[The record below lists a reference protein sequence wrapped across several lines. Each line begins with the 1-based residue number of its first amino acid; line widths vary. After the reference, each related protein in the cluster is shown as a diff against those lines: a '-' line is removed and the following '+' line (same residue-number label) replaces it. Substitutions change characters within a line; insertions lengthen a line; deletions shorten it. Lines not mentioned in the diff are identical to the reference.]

1 MTGALRVGTYN
12 IHHGADGKDRLDLG
26 RTAAAIAAL
35 RADVIGLQEVD
46 VGYGPRSD
54 FEDQAA
60 RLAELLGLQ
69 MCFGAAID
77 RAGADRASGDRAVT
91 GRTGADVTS
100 THGGERQQYGLALL
114 TRHEIVAHAMHP
126 LPGHPA
132 LGALHEP
139 RGLLST
145 TVHPAGQEPIDVLV
159 THLDHED
166 PRHRTAQVL
175 RILEHAAAL
184 EGPAVLLG
192 DFNADPGAP
201 ELAPLSASGWRE
213 AATDLSPDPPR
224 SPLASMLAAA
234 RPLGRFPGRA
244 TFPSRLPLR
253 RIDSIWARGGLE
265 ATALEVGPSRA
276 SDHRPLV
283 AAFERVPTAR

>member
-12 IHHGADGKDRLDLG
+12 IHHGADGQDRLDLG

-46 VGYGPRSD
+46 VGYGARSG

-60 RLAELLGLQ
+60 CLADLLGLQ
-69 MCFGAAID
+69 VCFGAAID
-77 RAGADRASGDRAVT
+77 RPGAVGARIGGAPADGAGG
-91 GRTGADVTS
+91 
-100 THGGERQQYGLALL
+100 RQQYGLALL
-114 TRHEIVAHAMHP
+114 TRHEIAAHTMHL

-139 RGLLST
+139 RGLLRT
-145 TVHPAGQEPIDVLV
+145 TVHPAGQEPLHVLV

-175 RILEHAAAL
+175 RILEHTAAL

-192 DFNADPGAP
+192 DLNADPASP
-201 ELAPLSASGWRE
+201 ELSPLSASGWRE
-213 AATDLSPDPPR
+213 AAVDLRRALPR
-224 SPLASMLAAA
+224 SPLTSMLAAA
-234 RPLGRFPGRA
+234 LPVGSFPGRA
-244 TFPSRLPLR
+244 SFPSRLPLR
-253 RIDSIWARGGLE
+253 RIDSIWARDGLE
-265 ATALEVGPSRA
+265 ATALEVGSSRA

-283 AAFERVPTAR
+283 ATFDRVPTGR

>member
-12 IHHGADGKDRLDLG
+12 IHHGADGQDRLDLS

-46 VGYGPRSD
+46 VGYGARSG

-69 MCFGAAID
+69 VCFGAAID
-77 RAGADRASGDRAVT
+77 RPGVDRSGTDGADRG
-91 GRTGADVTS
+91 GR
-100 THGGERQQYGLALL
+100 RQQYGLALL

-132 LGALHEP
+132 LDALHEP

-145 TVHPAGQEPIDVLV
+145 TVHPAGQEPLHVLV

-175 RILEHAAAL
+175 RILEHTAAL
-184 EGPAVLLG
+184 EGPALLLG

-201 ELAPLSASGWRE
+201 ELAALSAGGWRE
-213 AATDLSPDPPR
+213 AATDLTRNLPR
-224 SPLASMLAAA
+224 SPLTSMLAAA
-234 RPLGRFPGRA
+234 LPLGSFPGRP
-244 TFPSRLPLR
+244 TFPSRLPLH

-265 ATALEVGPSRA
+265 ATALEVGTSRA
-276 SDHRPLV
+276 SDHRPVV
-283 AAFERVPTAR
+283 ATFDRVPTGR

>member
-12 IHHGADGKDRLDLG
+12 IHHGADGQDRLDLG

-46 VGYGPRSD
+46 VGYGARSG

-60 RLAELLGLQ
+60 RLADLLGLQ
-69 MCFGAAID
+69 VCFGAAID
-77 RAGADRASGDRAVT
+77 RPGADGSGIGKA
-91 GRTGADVTS
+91 AA
-100 THGGERQQYGLALL
+100 RQQYGLALL
-114 TRHEIVAHAMHP
+114 SRHEIAAHTMHP

-145 TVHPAGQEPIDVLV
+145 TVHPVGQEPLHVLV

-175 RILEHAAAL
+175 RILERAAAL
-184 EGPAVLLG
+184 EGPALLLG
-192 DFNADPGAP
+192 DLNADPGAP

-213 AATDLSPDPPR
+213 AATDLTRTLPR
-224 SPLASMLAAA
+224 SPLTSMLAAA
-234 RPLGRFPGRA
+234 LPLGSFPGRA
-244 TFPSRLPLR
+244 TFPARLPLR
-253 RIDSIWARGGLE
+253 RIDSIWARDGLE
-265 ATALEVGPSRA
+265 VTALEVGPSRA

-283 AAFERVPTAR
+283 ATFERVPTGR

>member
-1 MTGALRVGTYN
+1 MTGTLRVGTYN
-12 IHHGADGKDRLDLG
+12 IHHGADGEDRPDLG

-46 VGYGPRSD
+46 VDYGPRSG

-77 RAGADRASGDRAVT
+77 RPGPDVAGA
-91 GRTGADVTS
+91 
-100 THGGERQQYGLALL
+100 RQQYGLALL

-132 LGALHEP
+132 LGPLREP

-145 TVHPAGQEPIDVLV
+145 TVHLAGKDPLHVLV

-166 PRHRTAQVL
+166 RRHRTAQVL
-175 RILEHAAAL
+175 RILEHTAAL

-192 DFNADPGAP
+192 DLNADPASA

-213 AATDLSPDPPR
+213 TAADLSTSLSR
-224 SPLASMLAAA
+224 SPLTSMLAAA
-234 RPLGRFPGRA
+234 LPLGSFPGRP
-244 TFPSRLPLR
+244 TFPSRLPLH

-265 ATALEVGPSRA
+265 ATALEVGTSRA
-276 SDHRPLV
+276 SDHRPVV
-283 AAFERVPTAR
+283 ATFDRVPTGR

>member
-12 IHHGADGKDRLDLG
+12 IHHGADGQGRLDLA
-26 RTAAAIAAL
+26 RTAAAIASL

-46 VGYGPRSD
+46 VGYGARSG

-69 MCFGAAID
+69 VCFGAAID
-77 RAGADRASGDRAVT
+77 RPGVDRSGTDGADGG
-91 GRTGADVTS
+91 GR
-100 THGGERQQYGLALL
+100 RQQYGLALL

-132 LGALHEP
+132 LGALHEH

-145 TVHPAGQEPIDVLV
+145 TVRPAGQDSLDVLV

-166 PRHRTAQVL
+166 PRHRSAQVL
-175 RILEHAAAL
+175 RILEHTAAL
-184 EGPAVLLG
+184 EGPALLLG

-201 ELAPLSASGWRE
+201 ELAALSAGGWRE
-213 AATDLSPDPPR
+213 AATDLTRNLPR
-224 SPLASMLAAA
+224 SPLTSMLAAA
-234 RPLGRFPGRA
+234 LPLGSFPGRP
-244 TFPSRLPLR
+244 TFPSRLPLH

-265 ATALEVGPSRA
+265 ATALEVETSRA
-276 SDHRPLV
+276 SDHRPVV
-283 AAFERVPTAR
+283 ATFDRVPAGR